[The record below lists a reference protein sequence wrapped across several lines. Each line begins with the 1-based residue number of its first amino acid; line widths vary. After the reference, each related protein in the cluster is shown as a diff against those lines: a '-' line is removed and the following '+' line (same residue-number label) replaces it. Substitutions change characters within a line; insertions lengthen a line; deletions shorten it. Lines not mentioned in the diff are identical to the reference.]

1 MAYFDYH
8 PNLLLPSFSP
18 NRNSSKD
25 GVVTKNLFRR
35 GKIRDE
41 YFENA
46 MSFQKY
52 NIRGDDRPDNVAQE
66 IYDDSSLDWVI
77 LISNNII
84 NVRDEWPMSQ
94 YDFQRFIDSKYSA
107 SQISQIHHYETKQIN
122 DNEGILLLDAG
133 QQVNADFTFNYSQ
146 GGSNYS
152 LSGDEILTSYTNYDY
167 EVEVNEEKRNIFV
180 LRKEYL
186 EMVMN
191 DLRQIMTYTNSS
203 QYVSKTMKMGANIRN
218 S

>member
-94 YDFQRFIDSKYSA
+94 YDFQR
-107 SQISQIHHYETKQIN
+107 
-122 DNEGILLLDAG
+122 LLDAG

-167 EVEVNEEKRNIFV
+167 EVKVNEEKRNIFV

-186 EMVMN
+186 EMIMN

>member
-77 LISNNII
+77 LISNNINSGKFSLAI
-84 NVRDEWPMSQ
+84 SPLVFLRPLRLKEL
-94 YDFQRFIDSKYSA
+94 FLKIVLVSA
-107 SQISQIHHYETKQIN
+107 SSI
-122 DNEGILLLDAG
+122 DAP
-133 QQVNADFTFNYSQ
+133 S
-146 GGSNYS
+146 
-152 LSGDEILTSYTNYDY
+152 
-167 EVEVNEEKRNIFV
+167 
-180 LRKEYL
+180 
-186 EMVMN
+186 
-191 DLRQIMTYTNSS
+191 
-203 QYVSKTMKMGANIRN
+203 
-218 S
+218 